1 MPRTNK
7 IALSLLTALAL
18 TGAPALGEPPSEAEI
33 QAAFDA
39 FEQMRANVT
48 SYEQYQEKLTAFES
62 EHAAVLDLSQLDAAT
77 IERLTPV
84 MFSTPERAQEAI
96 NRLGELEDPSSV
108 DGAIALINKSFF
120 TMMSTRQLPELN
132 RLKVITA
139 HPAFD
144 EAVRSGHAEVF
155 FTMLGYMGQYRA
167 DELREIKDRIV
178 TLDRLI
184 SDEMDAENALAAT
197 GLLDAVSAIL
207 TESEEDQ
214 ATRERFRSAIA
225 SALRSARSRVDDNE
239 EIALAL
245 DDAIVRTDGAF
256 ARGQLVGYEAPEIE
270 FIWSSNADV
279 SGTKL
284 SDLRGKVVVLDF
296 WATWCGPCLQ
306 SIPNVRSLQ
315 SYYQGA
321 DVVILGVT
329 SLQGFH
335 ADQAKGRIDTAGN
348 PELEFQLMTEL
359 MKERNITWPVVFS
372 EQDVFNPEYGIDGI
386 PHMVIIDAQGKVR
399 HRAMHPAE
407 PINAKI
413 AKIDP
418 LLVEA
423 GLELPAMSKSA
434 VKEPAGEGEAQEGH
448 DHGGHDHG
456 DHDGHDHDE
465 P

>member
-1 MPRTNK
+1 MPRAT
-7 IALSLLTALAL
+7 ITTRSLLAAIAGVALSSAA
-18 TGAPALGEPPSEAEI
+18 ALGEPPTDEQIE
-33 QAAFDA
+33 AAFEA
-39 FEQMRANVT
+39 FDDMRANV
-48 SYEQYQEKLTAFES
+48 SSFEQYQEKLAEFEAS
-62 EHAAVLDLSQLDAAT
+62 HAAVLELSELDAAT

-96 NRLGELEDPSSV
+96 ARLGELEDPQSV

-120 TMMSTRQLPELN
+120 TMMASRQLPELK

-139 HPAFD
+139 HPALD
-144 EAVRSGHAEVF
+144 DAVRSGHAEVL

-167 DELREIKDRIV
+167 AELKEISDRV
-178 TLDRLI
+178 VKLDRLL
-184 SDEMDAENALAAT
+184 SDEMDAENALAST

-207 TESEEDQ
+207 TDSDEDQ
-214 ATRERFRSAIA
+214 ATQERFRAAIA
-225 SALRSARSRVDDNE
+225 SALRSARAGADDDE

-245 DDAIVRTDGAF
+245 DDAIARTDGAF
-256 ARGQLVGYEAPEIE
+256 ARGQLVGYEAPDID
-270 FIWSSNADV
+270 FVWSSDGET
-279 SGTKL
+279 SRTKL

-315 SYYQGA
+315 SYYQGTE
-321 DVVILGVT
+321 VVILGVT

-335 ADQAKGRIDTAGN
+335 SDQARGRIETADN
-348 PELEFQLMTEL
+348 PDLEYELMTEL
-359 MKERNITWPVVFS
+359 MTERNISWPVVFS

-399 HRAMHPAE
+399 HRAMHPGEAL
-407 PINAKI
+407 NSKI

-423 GLELPAMSKSA
+423 GLELPAMSRSA
-434 VKEPAGEGEAQEGH
+434 ASTPAEGDDHAGH
-448 DHGGHDHG
+448 DHDGHDHG
-456 DHDGHDHDE
+456 DHEGHDH